1 MAGARRTYMLM
12 PGHERH
18 KAVKAAGLATDAV
31 LLDLED
37 AVPEAVKETARET
50 VAESC
55 RSIDFG
61 PRELMIRI
69 NGLDTAHYAADLA
82 MLEGL
87 PIDGIYV
94 PKVESAASLA
104 RAVDDLSKLRPG
116 LSIVATIETARGLT
130 AVEEIAAVPG
140 IEGLFFGS
148 GDFSLSTGIEI
159 SRESLL
165 YPRARIA
172 VAAAAYGLQPID
184 VAYFR
189 DVKDAAAAREDALAA
204 RALGYTGKVV
214 FHPAQIDAVNGA
226 FTPEAGEVAR
236 AERIIAAYHASAREG
251 RGVFLLD
258 GEFVAID
265 IMLMAERT
273 LARAKAAGLR
283 AA

>member
-1 MAGARRTYMLM
+1 MKGARRTYMLM

-37 AVPEAVKETARET
+37 AVPGAVKETARQT

-61 PRELMIRI
+61 ERELMVRV
-69 NGLDTAHYAADLA
+69 NGLDTEHFAKDVEALA
-82 MLEGL
+82 GL

-94 PKVESAASLA
+94 PKVESAEALEE
-104 RAVDDLSKLRPG
+104 AVRVLEEMRSG
-116 LSIVATIETARGLT
+116 LCIVATIETARGLT
-130 AVEEIAAVPG
+130 AVEDIAAVPG

-172 VAAAAYGLQPID
+172 VAAAAYGLQPVD

-189 DVKDAAAAREDALAA
+189 DVKDADAAREDALAA
-204 RALGYTGKVV
+204 RELGFTGKVV
-214 FHPAQIDAVNGA
+214 FHPAQVDPVNAA

-236 AERIIAAYHASAREG
+236 AERIIEAYHASAKEG

-273 LARAKAAGLR
+273 LARARAAGLR